1 MSAGNSI
8 GGGWLG
14 AALMLLSG
22 GAGAF
27 DDANYPDLK
36 GQWDRMAVTEGARS
50 FDETVRSSLA
60 RCSFSLPLGKF

>member
-1 MSAGNSI
+1 MPAENSI

-14 AALMLLSG
+14 AALMLMSG

-27 DDANYPDLK
+27 YPDLK
-36 GQWDRMAVTEGARS
+36 GQRDRVGVTSGATS
-50 FDETVRSSLA
+50 FDETVRPGRA